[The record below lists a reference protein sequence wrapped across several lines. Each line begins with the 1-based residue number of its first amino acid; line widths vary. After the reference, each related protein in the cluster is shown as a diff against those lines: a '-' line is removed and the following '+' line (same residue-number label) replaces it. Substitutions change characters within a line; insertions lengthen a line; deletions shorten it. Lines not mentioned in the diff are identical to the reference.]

1 MHISRAS
8 PHTSDGL
15 QSVPE
20 LPKGGGPGQGRDP
33 GAAVGVHHTRVTI
46 RALLA
51 RDRVNLP
58 EHFYLEQNIRIPIG
72 NKHSWELVNEFV
84 LILWTWD
91 ASRVINL
98 TS

>member
-46 RALLA
+46 GALLA
-51 RDRVNLP
+51 RDRVNPP
-58 EHFYLEQNIRIPIG
+58 EHFYLEQNVRIPIG
-72 NKHSWELVNEFV
+72 NKNSSDFGHELQTGLKSFK
-84 LILWTWD
+84 ILW
-91 ASRVINL
+91 
-98 TS
+98 